1 MGVKQKKDPESE
13 SKPSV
18 FGCTFNL
25 ESLTIRSKATTPWE
39 DVILV
44 LPQRGL

>member
-1 MGVKQKKDPESE
+1 MGVKQKKDPVSE

-25 ESLTIRSKATTPWE
+25 ESLTIRSN
-39 DVILV
+39 VILIS
-44 LPQRGL
+44 PQRGL

>member
-1 MGVKQKKDPESE
+1 MGVKQKKDPVFE

-25 ESLTIRSKATTPWE
+25 ESLTIRGKASTPWE
-39 DVILV
+39 DVAFV
-44 LPQRGL
+44 SPQRGL